1 MRWPGSYSSS
11 ASSSSSSWGA
21 FAVRR
26 DQRRVA
32 SFRMPSRLLFLLPH
46 SRVVD
51 VIYCRCHAYA
61 YAMGTEE
68 AERYRCTRT
77 HNSPSNIH
85 IRVECVCVLA
95 MIFFVLRCAYSRRY
109 VQYSLFFSFFRIH
122 NFVCYAHYTIQCLVR
137 WIGICACAKPCRI
150 HSRL

>member
-1 MRWPGSYSSS
+1 
-11 ASSSSSSWGA
+11 
-21 FAVRR
+21 
-26 DQRRVA
+26 
-32 SFRMPSRLLFLLPH
+32 MPSRLLFLLPH

-77 HNSPSNIH
+77 HNSPT

-109 VQYSLFFSFFRIH
+109 VQYSLFFPSF
-122 NFVCYAHYTIQCLVR
+122 AYTILFVTRITQFSVWFDGSAFVLVPNRAGFILVFNRLNTPQMACLQR
-137 WIGICACAKPCRI
+137 PPR
-150 HSRL
+150 RLYP